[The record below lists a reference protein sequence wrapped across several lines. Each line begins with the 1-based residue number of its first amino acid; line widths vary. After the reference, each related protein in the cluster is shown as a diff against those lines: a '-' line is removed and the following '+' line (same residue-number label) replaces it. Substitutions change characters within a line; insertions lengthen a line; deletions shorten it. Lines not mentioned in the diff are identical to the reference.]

1 MYLLI
6 VTVLV
11 TNYYSYEMD
20 IELNKTEIRPLC
32 FLFEQDFM
40 WIWMKNRQYTL
51 QDRGRIIEVS
61 GYKVVAG

>member
-1 MYLLI
+1 
-6 VTVLV
+6 
-11 TNYYSYEMD
+11 MD
-20 IELNKTEIRPLC
+20 IELNKTEIHPLC

-40 WIWMKNRQYTL
+40 WKWMKNRQYTL